1 MMFKETKVNAIL
13 AIIVTVCLAVTGQT
27 IIKKALNSM
36 GHIDFSSGLFSSYIR
51 IFFSPLFLFGSSF
64 SALSI
69 LFWLYSLTKLDLSYA
84 FPFLSLSFVLVTLI
98 AWIILGENV
107 PLLRWIGVSVIC
119 IGVFLISRS

>member
-1 MMFKETKVNAIL
+1 MVFKETKMNAIL
-13 AIIVTVCLAVTGQT
+13 TIIVSVCLAVTGQT
-27 IIKKALNSM
+27 IMKKALNSM
-36 GHIDFSSGLFSSYIR
+36 GNIDFSSGLISSYMR
-51 IFFSPLFLFGSSF
+51 IFFSPLFLFGSLF

-69 LFWLYSLTKLDLSYA
+69 FFWIYSLTKMDLSYA

-98 AWIILGENV
+98 SWIILGENV

>member
-1 MMFKETKVNAIL
+1 MNAIL
-13 AIIVTVCLAVTGQT
+13 AITIGVCFAVTGQT
-27 IIKKALNSM
+27 IIKIALNSM
-36 GHIDFSSGLFSSYIR
+36 GSIDFSSGLFSSYMR
-51 IFFSPLFLFGSSF
+51 IFLSPLFLLGSLF
-64 SALSI
+64 SAFSI
-69 LFWLYSLTKLDLSYA
+69 FFWLYSLTKMDLSYA